1 MNLAANLS
9 RLPKLTP
16 LLGVMIVG
24 ALLLSVYVGAYVVR
38 SREGRFE
45 PAAIG
50 LSGVKWYRW
59 APAGFV
65 TDFKWDH
72 AQVNFYY
79 PLYLLDVRF
88 WHNEEAEFASK
99 YPFNEVQPEDIGKV
113 YKAWR

>member
-65 TDFKWDH
+65 TDFKWDQ
-72 AQVNFYY
+72 AQMNFYY
-79 PLYLLDVRF
+79 PLFLLDITF
-88 WHNEEAEFASK
+88 WHKADEMRDGK
-99 YPFNEVQPEDIGKV
+99 YPANIVQRE
-113 YKAWR
+113 